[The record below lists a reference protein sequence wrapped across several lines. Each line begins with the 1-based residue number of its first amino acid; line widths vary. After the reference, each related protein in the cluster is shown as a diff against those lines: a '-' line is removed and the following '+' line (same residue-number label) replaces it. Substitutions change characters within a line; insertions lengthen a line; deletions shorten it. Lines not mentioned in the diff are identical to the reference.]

1 MRAVVLTGE
10 GESFCAGGD
19 LDWMR
24 QQFEATRQ
32 EREAQAMKLAR
43 MLRALN
49 ELPKPLIGRV
59 NGQAF
64 GGGLGMMSV
73 CDVAIAADS
82 ARFAFTETRLGLIP
96 ATIAPYVVA
105 RMGEAN
111 ARRVF
116 MSARMFD
123 AQEASRLGLV
133 AKVVPAGE
141 LDTAIAAETKPY
153 LSCSPQAVPAGQG
166 ADPAHKRKGR
176 RSHDDAHRRAACR
189 LLGRR
194 CAGRREGLLRKA
206 PAGMENRQLIGAVAA
221 GAKNF
226 TTADISSCNGGA
238 TQAYTPCPK
247 SHVQRMRTIMGGAI
261 PSCEPGEPG

>member
-1 MRAVVLTGE
+1 MSFQTIRIEHRDAIAWLFLARPDKHNAMSGPMLDELQAAAENLGADESVRAVVLTGE

-24 QQFEATRQ
+24 QQFEATRG

-73 CDVAIAADS
+73 CDVAIAADT

-153 LSCSPQAVPAGQG
+153 LSCSPKAVREAKALIRHISGRIDEAMMAHTAARL
-166 ADPAHKRKGR
+166 ADCWEG
-176 RSHDDAHRRAACR
+176 DA
-189 LLGRR
+189 
-194 CAGRREGLLRKA
+194 REGVKAFFEKRA
-206 PAGMENRQLIGAVAA
+206 PAWKTGN
-221 GAKNF
+221 
-226 TTADISSCNGGA
+226 
-238 TQAYTPCPK
+238 
-247 SHVQRMRTIMGGAI
+247 
-261 PSCEPGEPG
+261 

>member
-1 MRAVVLTGE
+1 MTFQTIRIEQRDAVAWLFLARPDKHNAMSGPMLDELQAAAENLAANHAIRAVVLTGE

-73 CDVAIAADS
+73 CDVAIAADT

-123 AQEASRLGLV
+123 AQEASLLGLV
-133 AKVVPAGE
+133 SKVVPAGE
-141 LDTAIAAETKPY
+141 LDAAIAAETKPY
-153 LSCSPQAVPAGQG
+153 LSCSPQAVRQAKALIRHISGNV
-166 ADPAHKRKGR
+166 
-176 RSHDDAHRRAACR
+176 DDAMMAQTAAR
-189 LLGRR
+189 LAD
-194 CAGRREGLLRKA
+194 CWEGDAQEGVKA
-206 PAGMENRQLIGAVAA
+206 FFEKRPPAWKTG
-221 GAKNF
+221 
-226 TTADISSCNGGA
+226 S
-238 TQAYTPCPK
+238 
-247 SHVQRMRTIMGGAI
+247 
-261 PSCEPGEPG
+261 